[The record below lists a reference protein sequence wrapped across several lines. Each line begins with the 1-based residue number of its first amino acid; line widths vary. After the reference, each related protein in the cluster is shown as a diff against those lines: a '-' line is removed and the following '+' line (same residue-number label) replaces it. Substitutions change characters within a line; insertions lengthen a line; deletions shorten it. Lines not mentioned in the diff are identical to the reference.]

1 MRETRGVVRWN
12 GAKQR
17 PGQALRAGAAVVA
30 ILAVAGCG
38 GTTVTAPP
46 PTPPPVIARTPTPK
60 AVTPSATPTEDRVF
74 QPGIAPVTIRTAEGA
89 GTLELRRYSW
99 QRTAFGK
106 DAAPPKDRYLILDV
120 VFTATEGR
128 MQVNPT
134 YFIGRTRTGVILQP
148 TLGADG
154 NEPVLSSH
162 ELNAGQSVDGLVTFD
177 APATEITV
185 LLSDEVGEQVA
196 QLRIPAP
203 RD

>member
-1 MRETRGVVRWN
+1 MVSWIGT
-12 GAKQR
+12 KQR
-17 PGQALRAGAAVVA
+17 ARPGLRAGAAVVA

-46 PTPPPVIARTPTPK
+46 PAPPSVAARTPTPK

-99 QRTAFGK
+99 QRTAFGNHS
-106 DAAPPKDRYLILDV
+106 APPKERYLILDV
-120 VFTATEGR
+120 VFTATEGK
-128 MQVNPT
+128 MQVNPL
-134 YFIGRTRTGVILQP
+134 YFSGRSRTGVILQP

-177 APATEITV
+177 APTTEITV
-185 LLSDEVGEQVA
+185 VLSDEVGEQVA

>member
-1 MRETRGVVRWN
+1 MVRSGANQRTWAGV
-12 GAKQR
+12 
-17 PGQALRAGAAVVA
+17 RAGIVGIA

-46 PTPPPVIARTPTPK
+46 PAPPSAAVRTPTPK
-60 AVTPSATPTEDRVF
+60 AVTPSATPTVDRVF

-99 QRTAFGK
+99 QHTAFGNNS
-106 DAAPPKDRYLILDV
+106 APPKDRYLILDV

-128 MQVNPT
+128 VQVNPL
-134 YFIGRTRTGVILQP
+134 YFSGRTRAGIILQP